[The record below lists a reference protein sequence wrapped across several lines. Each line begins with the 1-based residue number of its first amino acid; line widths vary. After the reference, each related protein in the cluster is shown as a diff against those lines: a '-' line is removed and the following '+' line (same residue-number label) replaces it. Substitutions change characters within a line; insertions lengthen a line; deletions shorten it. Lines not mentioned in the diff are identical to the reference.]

1 MFNWGE
7 PKLHSMYVSKWCDAF
22 AIPFSRLKY
31 FAYFFLCSSKD
42 QIFIFAILGTHR
54 ILYMVFALSHRVCV
68 YNMSNII
75 WAACMCVCTLESDF
89 HCFGFIWIKIWSS
102 SVWTFISFC
111 LLYDTRDRRTHVL
124 VLVHARFNRI
134 AQAKYSK
141 WWNGNK
147 EPNMT
152 KTKWQHEP
160 CNEIWKKKT
169 ATANSMSE
177 QDSEQVNEWILD
189 IERFSTFSYR
199 AHCLLLCLP
208 AYLFNISFTLSH
220 TVTMSMYVSIDSI
233 QFNSILSDSFTLIR
247 HTACSHPLSF

>member
-1 MFNWGE
+1 MHLRYLSLDWNI
-7 PKLHSMYVSKWCDAF
+7 LHT
-22 AIPFSRLKY
+22 FS
-31 FAYFFLCSSKD
+31 
-42 QIFIFAILGTHR
+42 
-54 ILYMVFALSHRVCV
+54 FALQKIKFLSLPFWEHIVYYIWYLRCLIVC
-68 YNMSNII
+68 
-75 WAACMCVCTLESDF
+75 ACITWVISYELLVCVCTLESDF

-124 VLVHARFNRI
+124 VLVHARFYRI

-160 CNEIWKKKT
+160 CNEIWKKKQQQQIRWVSKIASKWT
-169 ATANSMSE
+169 SE
-177 QDSEQVNEWILD
+177 CID

-208 AYLFNISFTLSH
+208 ACL
-220 TVTMSMYVSIDSI
+220 
-233 QFNSILSDSFTLIR
+233 LI
-247 HTACSHPLSF
+247 